1 MNKKYHVEWC
11 ENKTGKSGK
20 VYQVMTLKDESG
32 AYFENVSSFDDL
44 KLAGDYEG
52 EIIQNGQYLNFK
64 LKATNPYPKPAGR
77 GIAQAMERKEASITK
92 FADRKEESIALMS
105 SQRDAV
111 MIVTSLY
118 PELASYEEPHK
129 TREIEAKYHQWR
141 KFFLNSN
148 DPLDKPPF

>member
-1 MNKKYHVEWC
+1 MKYHVEWI

-20 VYQVMTLKDESG
+20 PYQAMTLKDETG
-32 AYFENVSSFDDL
+32 AMFENVTTFDSL
-44 KLAGDYEG
+44 SLAGDYEG

-64 LKATNPYPKPAGR
+64 MKMANPYPKPAGR
-77 GIAQAMERKEASITK
+77 GIDKAMERKEASITK

-111 MIVTSLY
+111 LIVTTLY

-141 KFFLNSN
+141 KFLLNSN
-148 DPLDKPPF
+148 SPLDKAPF